1 MKKTTITISF
11 DEEKL
16 AAVRLYMGQKDVAL
30 EDELTKAL
38 DGSYTRYVPANVREF
53 LELREKQGREAKEKK
68 PQGGKTAGT
77 GALPGKGAGG
87 A

>member
-16 AAVRLYMGQKDVAL
+16 AAVRLYMGQKDAKL
-30 EDELTKAL
+30 EEEIRKAIDGFYTK
-38 DGSYTRYVPANVREF
+38 YVPGSVREF
-53 LELREKQGREAKEKK
+53 LELREKLGREAKEKK
-68 PQGGKTAGT
+68 PRSGEPTGT

>member
-16 AAVRLYMGQKDVAL
+16 AAIRLYMGQKDVAL
-30 EDELTKAL
+30 EEEIRKAIDGFYTK
-38 DGSYTRYVPANVREF
+38 YVPASVREF
-53 LELREKQGREAKEKK
+53 LELREKPGREAKEKK
-68 PQGGKTAGT
+68 PQGGNPPGT
-77 GALPGKGAGG
+77 GALPEKGAGG